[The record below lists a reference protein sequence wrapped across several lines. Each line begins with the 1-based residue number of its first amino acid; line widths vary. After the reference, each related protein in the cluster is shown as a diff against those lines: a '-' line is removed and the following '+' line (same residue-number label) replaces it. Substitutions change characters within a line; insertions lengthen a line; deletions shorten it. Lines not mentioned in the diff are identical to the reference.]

1 MDLVSG
7 SDHALSELIRNL
19 QESISRLKE
28 YEGDDGFEIEEEV
41 VQNLKSEI
49 DRKFTECY
57 NHLRRFKIRATQAVD
72 RAAAKKKYNQR
83 KKQVD
88 EMKADYDEWHN
99 KQMLYSQPKAI
110 NSKLK
115 SSLDSQ
121 TRKLQ
126 EGKNELD
133 NTRRLI
139 RDAQDSA
146 NRTKEELEHQDDVI
160 RHANKN
166 VTKTREE
173 LTGAGRILGRLFKR
187 NVAQRAIVMA
197 MLLAGGLIIILTL
210 IACVATPDVSLTT
223 STTTRAPN
231 PGLNTGSTSQT
242 TTSSTGVI
250 SSASTSSYNI
260 DNPLLRTTVQ
270 GTHSAE

>member
-1 MDLVSG
+1 M
-7 SDHALSELIRNL
+7 
-19 QESISRLKE
+19 
-28 YEGDDGFEIEEEV
+28 
-41 VQNLKSEI
+41 
-49 DRKFTECY
+49 
-57 NHLRRFKIRATQAVD
+57 
-72 RAAAKKKYNQR
+72 
-83 KKQVD
+83 
-88 EMKADYDEWHN
+88 
-99 KQMLYSQPKAI
+99 
-110 NSKLK
+110 
-115 SSLDSQ
+115 
-121 TRKLQ
+121 
-126 EGKNELD
+126 
-133 NTRRLI
+133 
-139 RDAQDSA
+139 
-146 NRTKEELEHQDDVI
+146 
-160 RHANKN
+160 
-166 VTKTREE
+166 TKTREE